1 MELGMVGLGKMGANM
16 TTRLLERGQKM
27 VVYDRN
33 AEAVQ
38 RSAEE
43 GATGAESLGELVRQ
57 VESAARHLEH
67 GARRCTHGERD
78 RGTFRH
84 SVQR

>member
-43 GATGAESLGELVRQ
+43 GATAAESLGELGEQ
-57 VESAARHLEH
+57 AEGAARGLEH
-67 GARRCTHGERD
+67 GAGGCTHGERD
-78 RGTFRH
+78 RGAI
-84 SVQR
+84 